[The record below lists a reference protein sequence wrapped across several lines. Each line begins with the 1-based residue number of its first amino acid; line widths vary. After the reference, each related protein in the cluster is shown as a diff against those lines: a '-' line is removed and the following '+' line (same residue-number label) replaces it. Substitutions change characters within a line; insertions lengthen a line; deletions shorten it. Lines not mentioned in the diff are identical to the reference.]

1 MDKCRKCICLECKE
15 KLKIDPNK
23 CEHMEI
29 NKNYSKSK
37 RINLK
42 NQMIDFIDAVLIAAE
57 KENKLDY
64 IDIEISNH
72 QGNLQMDYRLRDRK
86 KVY

>member
-1 MDKCRKCICLECKE
+1 
-15 KLKIDPNK
+15 
-23 CEHMEI
+23 MEAHRQAAKMKKASI
-29 NKNYSKSK
+29 
-37 RINLK
+37 R
-42 NQMIDFIDAVLIAAE
+42 NQIIEFIDAVLDAAE

-72 QGNLQMDYRLRDRK
+72 QGNLQMDYKLKDRR

>member
-1 MDKCRKCICLECKE
+1 MEIKKQCS
-15 KLKIDPNK
+15 KLK
-23 CEHMEI
+23 
-29 NKNYSKSK
+29 
-37 RINLK
+37 RQNLK
-42 NQMIDFIDAVLIAAE
+42 NQMVDFIDAVLIAAE

>member
-1 MDKCRKCICLECKE
+1 
-15 KLKIDPNK
+15 
-23 CEHMEI
+23 MEI
-29 NKNYSKSK
+29 NKQYSKSK
-37 RINLK
+37 RKNLE
-42 NQMIDFIDAVLIAAE
+42 NQITEFIGTVLIAAE

-72 QGNLQMDYRLRDRK
+72 QGNLQMDYKLKDRK